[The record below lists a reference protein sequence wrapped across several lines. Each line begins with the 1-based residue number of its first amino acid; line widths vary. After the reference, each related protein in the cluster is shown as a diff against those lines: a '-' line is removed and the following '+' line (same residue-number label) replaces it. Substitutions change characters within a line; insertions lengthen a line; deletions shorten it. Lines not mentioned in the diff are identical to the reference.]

1 LNGAGK
7 PTICETCVAGPEFHG
22 RRKSE
27 IMASALPT
35 NRKSGTI
42 GIRIAVSRA
51 GDIQRERGHA
61 RLNVR
66 IQLALSRMRAI
77 ESFMKALF

>member
-1 LNGAGK
+1 MALASRPSAK
-7 PTICETCVAGPEFHG
+7 PVSQEYPEFHG

-51 GDIQRERGHA
+51 GDIRERGHA

>member
-1 LNGAGK
+1 MALASRPSAK
-7 PTICETCVAGPEFHG
+7 PVSQEYPEFHG

-42 GIRIAVSRA
+42 GIRIAFSRA